1 MVRPNEDVTFN
12 WGNLWADL
20 LKGAGRGLLEYDG
33 SRAAQAAL
41 AGLDV
46 FDAAQERRRR
56 SDQPEPSEGT
66 YQGILMNLW
75 PAMTPAERAAF
86 LRLPPEQRGAWV
98 EEWTQGSSDS
108 APRIDDGSPAI
119 GGVQPPVMAKPL
131 PHAGRPISIGP
142 FDRWHLQSALPFGSD
157 DRLNLPT
164 YRR

>member
-119 GGVQPPVMAKPL
+119 GGVQPRSWRSRCRMQ
-131 PHAGRPISIGP
+131 AGLSP
-142 FDRWHLQSALPFGSD
+142 SAHSTAGTCNPPCRSARMTG
-157 DRLNLPT
+157 
-164 YRR
+164 